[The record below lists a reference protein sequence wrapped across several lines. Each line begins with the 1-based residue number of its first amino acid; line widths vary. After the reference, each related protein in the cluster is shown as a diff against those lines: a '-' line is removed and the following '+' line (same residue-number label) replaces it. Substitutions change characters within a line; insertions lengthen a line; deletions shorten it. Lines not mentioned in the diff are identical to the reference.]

1 LNEKDRKMSA
11 VKCQKEKDSHE
22 HIPLSK
28 EDLFTANQS
37 KVVLKQSQE
46 LSSTSSNQEEREN
59 WSNRFEF
66 LLACVG
72 YSVGL
77 GNVWRFGYLCAK
89 SGGGAFLIPYF
100 VTLIL
105 VALPLMYLEFG
116 VGQFTQRGPLGAIGR
131 LCPFFKGLLNLTQT
145 ILRNIT

>member
-1 LNEKDRKMSA
+1 MSA
-11 VKCQKEKDSHE
+11 SKCKREKNIHE
-22 HIPLSK
+22 QIPLSK
-28 EDLFTANQS
+28 ENIFTANQS
-37 KVVLKQSQE
+37 KVVLKLSQE
-46 LSSTSSNQEEREN
+46 LSTTSSNGEEREN

-77 GNVWRFGYLCAK
+77 GNVWRFGYLCSK

-131 LCPFFKGLLNLTQT
+131 LCPFFKGRFYFNQ
-145 ILRNIT
+145 INLRNSFKRT